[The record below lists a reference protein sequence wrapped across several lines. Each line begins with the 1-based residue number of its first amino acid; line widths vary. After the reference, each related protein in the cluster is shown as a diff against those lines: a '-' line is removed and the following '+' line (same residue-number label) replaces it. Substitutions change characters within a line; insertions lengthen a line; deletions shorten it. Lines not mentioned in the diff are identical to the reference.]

1 MTTETNLDETT
12 ETNLDEETA
21 RAADRD
27 REGTLYAAYSRAK
40 GTEDE
45 SRARAEWCA
54 FVDAE
59 AEA

>member
-1 MTTETNLDETT
+1 MTTQTIP
-12 ETNLDEETA
+12 DEESA
-21 RAADRD
+21 RAAERD

-40 GTEDE
+40 GTEGE